1 MLGCLCRNHT
11 DSNNNDREAVAM
23 DKDILK
29 QYIDACEAVKETE
42 EQIRQLRKNRKT
54 VVVDAVK
61 GSMHDFPFA
70 AKSFK
75 VAGIAYSVLE
85 NPGQLDREELI
96 LEERKAAA
104 AQIKSQVEAW
114 LNTIPVRMQ
123 RIIRYR
129 DFEELTWRQVA
140 MKMGRRATEE
150 SVKKEYQRFFDEK

>member
-1 MLGCLCRNHT
+1 
-11 DSNNNDREAVAM
+11 M

-42 EQIRQLRKNRKT
+42 EQIRRLQKNRKT

-75 VAGIAYSVLE
+75 VAGIAHSVLE
-85 NPGQLDREELI
+85 KPGQLDREELI

-129 DFEELTWRQVA
+129 IFEKMSWRQVA
-140 MKMGRRATEE
+140 VKMGRHATENGL
-150 SVKKEYQRFFDEK
+150 KKEFERFFKDN

>member
-1 MLGCLCRNHT
+1 
-11 DSNNNDREAVAM
+11 M

-70 AKSFK
+70 EKSFK
-75 VAGIAYSVLE
+75 VTGIAHSVLE
-85 NPGQLDREELI
+85 DPGQLDREELI

-129 DFEELTWRQVA
+129 DFDGLTWRQVA
-140 MKMGRRATEE
+140 MKMGRKATEE
-150 SVKKEYQRFFDEK
+150 GVRKEYQRFLIQN

>member
-1 MLGCLCRNHT
+1 
-11 DSNNNDREAVAM
+11 M

-42 EQIRQLRKNRKT
+42 EQIRQLQKNRKT

-75 VAGIAYSVLE
+75 VTGIDHSVLE
-85 NPGQLDREELI
+85 DPGQLDREELI

-129 DFEELTWRQVA
+129 IFEKMSWRQVA
-140 MKMGRRATEE
+140 VKMGRHATENGL
-150 SVKKEYQRFFDEK
+150 KKEFERFFKDN

>member
-1 MLGCLCRNHT
+1 
-11 DSNNNDREAVAM
+11 M

-75 VAGIAYSVLE
+75 VAGIAHSVLE
-85 NPGQLDREELI
+85 DPGQLDREELI

-104 AQIKSQVEAW
+104 AQIKVQVEAW

-129 DFEELTWRQVA
+129 IFEKMSWRQVA
-140 MKMGRRATEE
+140 VKMGRHATENGL
-150 SVKKEYQRFFDEK
+150 KKEFERFFKDN

>member
-1 MLGCLCRNHT
+1 
-11 DSNNNDREAVAM
+11 M
-23 DKDILK
+23 DKDILR
-29 QYIDACEAVKETE
+29 QYIDACELVKETE
-42 EQIRQLRKNRKT
+42 EQIRKLKNSRKT

-70 AKSFK
+70 EKSFK
-75 VAGIAYSVLE
+75 VCGIAHSVLE
-85 NPGQLDREELI
+85 HPEALDREELI

-129 DFEELTWRQVA
+129 DFDGLT
-140 MKMGRRATEE
+140 
-150 SVKKEYQRFFDEK
+150 

>member
-1 MLGCLCRNHT
+1 
-11 DSNNNDREAVAM
+11 M

-42 EQIRQLRKNRKT
+42 EQIRRLQKNRKT

-75 VAGIAYSVLE
+75 VAGIVHSVLE
-85 NPGQLDREELI
+85 DPGQLDREELI

-129 DFEELTWRQVA
+129 DFDGLTWRQVA
-140 MKMGRRATEE
+140 IKMGRRTTEE

>member
-1 MLGCLCRNHT
+1 MG
-11 DSNNNDREAVAM
+11 
-23 DKDILK
+23 KDIFK

-42 EQIRQLRKNRKT
+42 EQIRRLQKNRKT

-70 AKSFK
+70 EKSFK
-75 VAGIAYSVLE
+75 VTGIAHSVLE

-129 DFEELTWRQVA
+129 DFDGLTWRQVA
-140 MKMGRRATEE
+140 MKMGRKATED
-150 SVKKEYQRFFDEK
+150 SVRMEYQRFFDEN

>member
-1 MLGCLCRNHT
+1 
-11 DSNNNDREAVAM
+11 M

-42 EQIRQLRKNRKT
+42 EQIRRLQKNRKT

-70 AKSFK
+70 EKTFRTEGLFYSA
-75 VAGIAYSVLE
+75 VA

-96 LEERKAAA
+96 LSERKAAA

-129 DFEELTWRQVA
+129 DFDGLTWRQVA
-140 MKMGRRATEE
+140 IKMGRRTTEE

>member
-1 MLGCLCRNHT
+1 
-11 DSNNNDREAVAM
+11 M

-42 EQIRQLRKNRKT
+42 EQIRQLQKNRKT

-75 VAGIAYSVLE
+75 VAGIAHSVLE

-129 DFEELTWRQVA
+129 IFEKMSWRQVA
-140 MKMGRRATEE
+140 VKMGRHATENGL
-150 SVKKEYQRFFDEK
+150 KKEFERFFKDN

>member
-1 MLGCLCRNHT
+1 
-11 DSNNNDREAVAM
+11 M

-42 EQIRQLRKNRKT
+42 EQIRQLQKNRKT

-75 VAGIAYSVLE
+75 VAGIAHSVLE
-85 NPGQLDREELI
+85 DPGQLDREELI

-129 DFEELTWRQVA
+129 IFEKMSWRQVA
-140 MKMGRRATEE
+140 VKMGRHATENGL
-150 SVKKEYQRFFDEK
+150 KKEFERFFKDN

>member
-1 MLGCLCRNHT
+1 
-11 DSNNNDREAVAM
+11 M

-75 VAGIAYSVLE
+75 VAGIAHSVLE
-85 NPGQLDREELI
+85 DP
-96 LEERKAAA
+96 
-104 AQIKSQVEAW
+104 
-114 LNTIPVRMQ
+114 
-123 RIIRYR
+123 
-129 DFEELTWRQVA
+129 
-140 MKMGRRATEE
+140 
-150 SVKKEYQRFFDEK
+150 

>member
-1 MLGCLCRNHT
+1 
-11 DSNNNDREAVAM
+11 M

-75 VAGIAYSVLE
+75 VAGIAHSVLE
-85 NPGQLDREELI
+85 DPGQLDWEELI

-129 DFEELTWRQVA
+129 IFEKMSWRQVA
-140 MKMGRRATEE
+140 VKMGRHATENGL
-150 SVKKEYQRFFDEK
+150 KKEFERFFKDN

>member
-1 MLGCLCRNHT
+1 
-11 DSNNNDREAVAM
+11 M

-70 AKSFK
+70 EKSFK
-75 VAGIAYSVLE
+75 VTGIAHSVLE

-129 DFEELTWRQVA
+129 DFDGLTWRQVA
-140 MKMGRRATEE
+140 MKMGRKATEE
-150 SVKKEYQRFFDEK
+150 GVRKEYQRFFDEN

>member
-1 MLGCLCRNHT
+1 
-11 DSNNNDREAVAM
+11 M

-42 EQIRQLRKNRKT
+42 EQIRQLQKNRKT

-70 AKSFK
+70 EKSFK
-75 VAGIAYSVLE
+75 VTGIAHSVLE

-129 DFEELTWRQVA
+129 DFDGLTWRQVA
-140 MKMGRRATEE
+140 MKMGRKATED
-150 SVKKEYQRFFDEK
+150 SVRMEYQRFFDEN

>member
-1 MLGCLCRNHT
+1 
-11 DSNNNDREAVAM
+11 M

-42 EQIRQLRKNRKT
+42 EQIRQLRKNQKT

-70 AKSFK
+70 EKSFK
-75 VAGIAYSVLE
+75 VTGIAHSVLE

>member
-1 MLGCLCRNHT
+1 
-11 DSNNNDREAVAM
+11 M

-70 AKSFK
+70 EKSFK
-75 VAGIAYSVLE
+75 VTGIAHSVLE

-104 AQIKSQVEAW
+104 AQIKSRVEAW

>member
-1 MLGCLCRNHT
+1 
-11 DSNNNDREAVAM
+11 M

-42 EQIRQLRKNRKT
+42 EQIRQLQKNRKT

-70 AKSFK
+70 EKSFK
-75 VAGIAYSVLE
+75 VTGIAHSVLE
-85 NPGQLDREELI
+85 DPGQLDREELI

>member
-1 MLGCLCRNHT
+1 
-11 DSNNNDREAVAM
+11 M

-42 EQIRQLRKNRKT
+42 EQIRRLQKNRKT

-70 AKSFK
+70 EKSFK
-75 VAGIAYSVLE
+75 VTGIAHSVLE
-85 NPGQLDREELI
+85 DPGQLDREELI

-129 DFEELTWRQVA
+129 DFRW
-140 MKMGRRATEE
+140 
-150 SVKKEYQRFFDEK
+150 S

>member
-1 MLGCLCRNHT
+1 
-11 DSNNNDREAVAM
+11 M

-70 AKSFK
+70 EKSFK
-75 VAGIAYSVLE
+75 VTGIAHSVLE
-85 NPGQLDREELI
+85 DPGQLDREELI

>member
-1 MLGCLCRNHT
+1 
-11 DSNNNDREAVAM
+11 M
-23 DKDILK
+23 DKDIFK

-42 EQIRQLRKNRKT
+42 EQIRRLQKNRKT

-70 AKSFK
+70 EKSFK
-75 VAGIAYSVLE
+75 VTGIAHSVLE

-140 MKMGRRATEE
+140 MKMGRKATED
-150 SVKKEYQRFFDEK
+150 SVRMEYQRFFDEN

>member
-1 MLGCLCRNHT
+1 
-11 DSNNNDREAVAM
+11 M

-70 AKSFK
+70 EKSFK
-75 VAGIAYSVLE
+75 VTGIAHSVLE
-85 NPGQLDREELI
+85 DPGQLDREELI

-114 LNTIPVRMQ
+114 INTIPVRMQ

-129 DFEELTWRQVA
+129 DFDGLTWRQVA
-140 MKMGRRATEE
+140 MKMGRKATEE
-150 SVKKEYQRFFDEK
+150 GVRKEYQRFFDEN

>member
-1 MLGCLCRNHT
+1 
-11 DSNNNDREAVAM
+11 M

-42 EQIRQLRKNRKT
+42 EQIRQLQKNRKT
-54 VVVDAVK
+54 VVVDTVK

-70 AKSFK
+70 EKSFK
-75 VAGIAYSVLE
+75 VTGIAHSVLE

-140 MKMGRRATEE
+140 MKMGRKATEE
-150 SVKKEYQRFFDEK
+150 GVRKEYQRFFDEK

>member
-1 MLGCLCRNHT
+1 
-11 DSNNNDREAVAM
+11 M
-23 DKDILK
+23 DKDIFK

-42 EQIRQLRKNRKT
+42 EQIRRLQKNRKT

-70 AKSFK
+70 EKSFK
-75 VAGIAYSVLE
+75 VTGIAHSVLE
-85 NPGQLDREELI
+85 NPGQLDLEELI

-104 AQIKSQVEAW
+104 AQIKSQVEVW
-114 LNTIPVRMQ
+114 LNTISVRMQ

-129 DFEELTWRQVA
+129 DFEGLTWRQVA
-140 MKMGRRATEE
+140 MKMGRRTTEE

>member
-1 MLGCLCRNHT
+1 
-11 DSNNNDREAVAM
+11 M
-23 DKDILK
+23 DKDIFK

-42 EQIRQLRKNRKT
+42 EQIRRLQKNRKT

-70 AKSFK
+70 EKSFK
-75 VAGIAYSVLE
+75 VTGIAHSVLE
-85 NPGQLDREELI
+85 DPGQLDREELI

-129 DFEELTWRQVA
+129 DFDGLTWRQVA
-140 MKMGRRATEE
+140 MKMGRKATEE
-150 SVKKEYQRFFDEK
+150 GVRKEYQRFFDEN